1 MARAVLPHRAC
12 GPGGGSHPS
21 PQGARAAA
29 GLASPSPD
37 PGGHLSGLPSAA
49 SRANPKEARWG
60 PGPEV
65 RVPGDSCRARTAAG
79 VEVGAGVL
87 VRALLPSPLPTVSPG
102 VRSLCLTW
110 LAGETREHSP
120 ASFCQRVGGGGQ
132 TWRRGCALPSVGAAQ
147 VAGPSEPTALG
158 QPHRPQF
165 PKLGYKHRPQTLTQ
179 K

>member
-29 GLASPSPD
+29 ALALPSPD
-37 PGGHLSGLPSAA
+37 LGGPLSGLPSAA
-49 SRANPKEARWG
+49 SQANPKEARWG

-65 RVPGDSCRARTAAG
+65 RVPGDSCGARTAAG

-87 VRALLPSPLPTVSPG
+87 VRALLPSPLPNVSPG

-110 LAGETREHSP
+110 LAGETRERSP
-120 ASFCQRVGGGGQ
+120 ASFCRGAGGQ
-132 TWRRGCALPSVGAAQ
+132 TWWRGCALPSVGAAQ
-147 VAGPSEPTALG
+147 VAGPSDPTALG
-158 QPHRPQF
+158 QPRRPHF
-165 PKLGYKHRPQTLTQ
+165 PKLGYKHQPQTLTQ
-179 K
+179 R